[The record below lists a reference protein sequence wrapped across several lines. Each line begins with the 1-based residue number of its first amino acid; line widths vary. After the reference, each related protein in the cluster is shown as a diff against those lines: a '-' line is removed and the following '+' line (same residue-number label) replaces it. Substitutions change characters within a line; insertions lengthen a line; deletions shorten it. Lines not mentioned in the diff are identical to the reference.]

1 MATKVSKSIW
11 IVLLAGAAAVLVFV
25 AAAGPGR
32 DRPVRIS
39 ITHVTRQELSS
50 WTTGNGKVEPIEP
63 HVVQAQLSTRIAAV
77 YVKEGQTVKVGAP
90 MLLLDAT
97 EAKSELA
104 RVRDQLIG
112 AQEDHKTALQGGPPD
127 ELAQI
132 QSDLAKTNREIVQ
145 LTRDRETLRRLLESQ
160 AATRVEVDQNRIAL
174 EKAELERDLLEQK
187 KNVITARSKS
197 QAERSALRADE
208 ARESIQSLEQ
218 KINSARVLAPV
229 GGAIYALTARS
240 GTFVRT
246 GDTLAEM
253 ADLRRARVRAFID
266 EPELGSLKQGQT
278 VEITWDALPARV
290 WMGMIE
296 QLPTTISTRGS
307 RNVGEVLCSVNNDT
321 AELLPNTNV
330 NIRIRIADRE
340 NVLTLPRA
348 AVRTDGGKRYV
359 FVVEDN
365 KLRTREVTVGISNPT
380 TYQILSGITEQDAIA
395 IQADTELRE
404 GQTVA
409 GPEQK

>member
-1 MATKVSKSIW
+1 MATKVYKSIW
-11 IVLLAGAAAVLVFV
+11 IVLLAGAAAVLIFV

-39 ITHVTRQELSS
+39 ITHATRQELSS
-50 WTTGNGKVEPIEP
+50 WTEGNGKVEPIEP
-63 HVVQAQLSTRIAAV
+63 HVVQAELSTRIAAV
-77 YVKEGQTVKVGAP
+77 YVKEGQTVKVGSP
-90 MLLLDAT
+90 LLLLDAT

-104 RVRDQLIG
+104 RMRDQLVG
-112 AQEDHKTALQGGPPD
+112 AQEDHKIALQGGSPD

-132 QSDLAKTNREIVQ
+132 QSDLTRTNREIAQ
-145 LTRDRETLRRLLESQ
+145 LTRERETLRRLLESQ
-160 AATRVEVDQNRIAL
+160 AATRQEVDQNRIAL
-174 EKAELERDLLEQK
+174 EKTEAERDLLEQK
-187 KNVITARSKS
+187 KNAITARSNVL
-197 QAERSALRADE
+197 AERSALRADE

-218 KINSARVLAPV
+218 KTNSARVLAPV
-229 GGAIYALTARS
+229 GGVIYALAARS
-240 GTFVRT
+240 GTFVRM

-266 EPELGSLKQGQT
+266 EPEIGSLKVGQA
-278 VEITWDALPARV
+278 VEIRWDALPARV

-330 NIRIRIADRE
+330 NVRIRIADRE

-348 AVRTDGGKRYV
+348 AVRSDGAKRYV
-359 FVVEDN
+359 FVVEDK
-365 KLRTREVTVGISNPT
+365 KLRTREVMVGISNPT
-380 TYQILSGITEQDAIA
+380 SYQILSGITEQDSIA
-395 IQADTELRE
+395 IQADTELRD

-409 GPEQK
+409 GSEQK

>member
-1 MATKVSKSIW
+1 MTKVSKSIW

-39 ITHVTRQELSS
+39 TTHAIRQELSS
-50 WTTGNGKVEPIEP
+50 WTEGNGKVEPIEP
-63 HVVQAQLSTRIAAV
+63 HVIQAQLSTRIAAV
-77 YVKEGQTVKVGAP
+77 YVKEGQTVKAGTGL
-90 MLLLDAT
+90 LLLDAT
-97 EAKSELA
+97 DAKSELA
-104 RVRDQLIG
+104 KMRDQLIG
-112 AQEDHKTALQGGPPD
+112 AQEDRKTAVQGGSPD

-132 QSDLAKTNREIVQ
+132 QTDLTKTNREIAQ
-145 LTRDRETLRRLLESQ
+145 LTHDREALGRLLQSQ
-160 AATRVEVDQNRIAL
+160 AATRQEVDLNKIAL
-174 EKAELERDLLEQK
+174 EKAEAERDLLEQK
-187 KNVITARSKS
+187 KNAITARSQV
-197 QAERSALRADE
+197 QAKRAALRADE
-208 ARESIQSLEQ
+208 AQESIQSLEQ
-218 KINSARVLAPV
+218 KINSARILAPV
-229 GGAIYALTARS
+229 SGALYALSAKP
-240 GTFVRT
+240 GTFVRM

-266 EPELGSLKQGQT
+266 EPELGSLKQGQS
-278 VEITWDALPARV
+278 VEITWDALPTRV

-307 RNVGEVLCSVNNDT
+307 RNVGEVLCSVNNDA

-330 NIRIRIADRE
+330 TVRIRIADRE
-340 NVLTLPRA
+340 NVLTVPRA
-348 AVRTDGGKRYV
+348 AVRTEGGKRYV

-365 KLRTREVTVGISNPT
+365 KLRNREVMVGISNPT

-395 IQADTELRE
+395 LQADTELRE

-409 GPEQK
+409 GSEQK

>member
-32 DRPVRIS
+32 DRPVRIA
-39 ITHVTRQELSS
+39 ITHATRQELSS
-50 WTTGNGKVEPIEP
+50 WTEGNGKVEPIEP
-63 HVVQAQLSTRIAAV
+63 HVVQAELSTRIAAV

-90 MLLLDAT
+90 LFLLDAT
-97 EAKSELA
+97 EARSELA
-104 RVRDQLIG
+104 RMREQLVG
-112 AQEDHKTALQGGPPD
+112 AQEDNKTALQGGPPD

-132 QSDLAKTNREIVQ
+132 QTDLTRTNREIAQ
-145 LTRDRETLRRLLESQ
+145 LTRDRDTLRRLLESQ
-160 AATRVEVDQNRIAL
+160 AATRQEVDQNRIAL
-174 EKAELERDLLEQK
+174 EKAESERDLLEQK
-187 KNVITARSKS
+187 KNAITARSKI
-197 QAERSALRADE
+197 QAERSGLRADE
-208 ARESIQSLEQ
+208 ARESILSLEQ
-218 KINSARVLAPV
+218 KINSARVVAPV
-229 GGAIYALTARS
+229 GGAIYALAARS

-266 EPELGSLKQGQT
+266 EPELGSLKRGQT

-290 WMGMIE
+290 WMGMID
-296 QLPTTISTRGS
+296 QLPATISTRGS

-330 NIRIRIADRE
+330 NVRIRTADRE
-340 NVLTLPRA
+340 NVLILPRA
-348 AVRTDGGKRYV
+348 AVRTDGAKRYV
-359 FVVEDN
+359 FVIEDN
-365 KLRTREVTVGISNPT
+365 KLKTREVTIGISNPT

-395 IQADTELRE
+395 IQTDTELRD

-409 GPEQK
+409 GSEQK

>member
-39 ITHVTRQELSS
+39 TTHATRQELSS
-50 WTTGNGKVEPIEP
+50 WTEGNGKVEPIDP

-77 YVKEGQTVKVGAP
+77 YVKEGQTVKLGAP
-90 MLLLDAT
+90 LVLLDAT
-97 EAKSELA
+97 DARSELA
-104 RVRDQLIG
+104 RMQEQLVG
-112 AQEDHKTALQGGPPD
+112 AQEDHKTALQGGSPD

-132 QSDLAKTNREIVQ
+132 QTDLTRANREIAQ
-145 LTRDRETLRRLLESQ
+145 LTRDRETLRRLLENQ
-160 AATRVEVDQNRIAL
+160 AATRQEVDQNRIAL
-174 EKAELERDLLEQK
+174 EKAESERDLLEQK
-187 KNVITARSKS
+187 KSAITARSKS

-229 GGAIYALTARS
+229 GGAIYALAAKS
-240 GTFVRT
+240 GTFVRM

-266 EPELGSLKQGQT
+266 EPELGSLKQGQA
-278 VEITWDALPARV
+278 VEITWDALPGRV

-330 NIRIRIADRE
+330 NVRIRTADRQ
-340 NVLTLPRA
+340 NVLTLPRS
-348 AVRTDGGKRYV
+348 AVRTDGAKRYV

-365 KLRTREVTVGISNPT
+365 KLKTREVMVGISNPT
-380 TYQILSGITEQDAIA
+380 RYQILNGITEQDAVA
-395 IQADTELRE
+395 IQQDTELRD

-409 GPEQK
+409 GSEQK

>member
-11 IVLLAGAAAVLVFV
+11 IVLLAGAAAVLMFV

-39 ITHVTRQELSS
+39 TTHAVRQELSS
-50 WTTGNGKVEPIEP
+50 WTEGNGKVEPIEP
-63 HVVQAQLSTRIAAV
+63 HVIQAQLSTRIAAV
-77 YVKEGQTVKVGAP
+77 YVKEGQTVKAGEA
-90 MLLLDAT
+90 LLMLDAT
-97 EAKSELA
+97 EARGELA
-104 RVRDQLIG
+104 KMRDQLIG
-112 AQEDHKTALQGGPPD
+112 AQEDHKIAVQGGAPE

-132 QSDLAKTNREIVQ
+132 QSDLAKTNGEIAQ
-145 LTRDRETLRRLLESQ
+145 LTRDKEALGRMLQSQ
-160 AATRVEVDQNRIAL
+160 AATRQEVNLNAIAL
-174 EKAELERDLLEQK
+174 EKAEADRDLLEQK
-187 KNVITARSKS
+187 KNALTVRSRS
-197 QAERSALRADE
+197 QAERAAFRADE
-208 ARESIQSLEQ
+208 ARESIQALEQ

-229 GGAIYALTARS
+229 GGALYAFSAKP
-240 GTFVRT
+240 GIFVRT

-266 EPELGSLKQGQT
+266 EPELGSLKRGQS

-290 WMGMIE
+290 WMGTIA
-296 QLPTTISTRGS
+296 QLPTIISTRGS
-307 RNVGEVLCSVNNDT
+307 RNVGEVLCSVNNDE

-330 NIRIRIADRE
+330 TVRIRIADRE

-348 AVRTDGGKRYV
+348 AVRTDGARRYV

-365 KLRTREVTVGISNPT
+365 KLKSREVTVGISNPT

-395 IQADTELRE
+395 LQADTELRE

-409 GPEQK
+409 GSEQK

>member
-11 IVLLAGAAAVLVFV
+11 IVLLAGAAAVLMFV

-39 ITHVTRQELSS
+39 TAHATRQELNS
-50 WTTGNGKVEPIEP
+50 WTEGNGKVEPIEP
-63 HVVQAQLSTRIAAV
+63 HVIQAQLSTRIAAV
-77 YVKEGQTVKVGAP
+77 YVKEGQTVKAGEAL
-90 MLLLDAT
+90 LLLDAT
-97 EAKSELA
+97 EARGELA
-104 RVRDQLIG
+104 KMRDQLIG
-112 AQEDHKTALQGGPPD
+112 AQEDHKIAVQGGSPE

-132 QSDLAKTNREIVQ
+132 QSDLVKTNGEITQ
-145 LTRDRETLRRLLESQ
+145 LTRDKEALGRMLQSQ
-160 AATRVEVDQNRIAL
+160 AATRQEVDLNRIAL
-174 EKAELERDLLEQK
+174 EKAEAERDLLEQK
-187 KNVITARSKS
+187 KNALTVRSRS
-197 QAERSALRADE
+197 QAERAAFRADE
-208 ARESIQSLEQ
+208 ARESIQALEQ

-229 GGAIYALTARS
+229 GGALYAFSAKP

-266 EPELGSLKQGQT
+266 EPELGSLKHGQS

-290 WMGMIE
+290 WMGTIE
-296 QLPTTISTRGS
+296 QLPTIISTRGS
-307 RNVGEVLCSVNNDT
+307 RNVGEVLCSVNNDA

-330 NIRIRIADRE
+330 TVRIRIAGRE

-348 AVRTDGGKRYV
+348 AVRTDGAKRYV

-365 KLRTREVTVGISNPT
+365 KLKSREVTVGISNPT
-380 TYQILSGITEQDAIA
+380 TYQILSGITEQDVIA
-395 IQADTELRE
+395 LQADTELHE

-409 GPEQK
+409 GSEQK